1 MIDIFNN
8 GIADVLVGST
18 SVKKVCVGTDVVWEK
33 SSPVLPYDA
42 KVEYIQGNGSAWINP
57 QYTTTSN
64 SIITIDCQL
73 SSIVAQKRII
83 GNITSGYFE
92 IYING
97 SKKWSFASNGRT
109 YASSV
114 TANTSRHTFKIDNV
128 AAKGYIDNTAVTIGR
143 NAATYYGTAEI
154 FTRHTATDNRTCS
167 GKIYSCTIV
176 NGTTLVRDYIPVRVG
191 TVGCLYDKVSGT
203 LFYSSGSSD
212 FTPGPDVN

>member
-1 MIDIFNN
+1 MINIGGN
-8 GIADVLVGST
+8 IAEMVVGNISMGSAYVGSQL
-18 SVKKVCVGTDVVWEK
+18 VWERGG
-33 SSPVLPYDA
+33 PVLPYDA

-97 SKKWSFASNGRT
+97 SKKWSFASNGKT
-109 YASSV
+109 NASSIA
-114 TANTSRHTFKIDNV
+114 ANTSRHIFKIDNV
-128 AAKGYIDNTAVTIGR
+128 AAKGYIDSTAVNIGR
-143 NAATYYGTAEI
+143 NAAAYYGTTEI
-154 FTRHTATDNRTCS
+154 FARHTVADRTCV
-167 GKIYSCTIV
+167 GKIYSCTIA

-191 TVGCLYDKVSGT
+191 TVGCLYDKVSGA

-212 FTPGPDVN
+212 FTAGPDVT

>member
-1 MIDIFNN
+1 MINITNSDIIDI
-8 GIADVLVGST
+8 VVGDIPI
-18 SVKKVCVGTDVVWEK
+18 KKAYLEDQIVWEK
-33 SSPVLPYDA
+33 SSPILPYDA
-42 KVEYIQGNGSAWINP
+42 EVEYIQGNGSAWINP

-97 SKKWSFASNGRT
+97 SKKWSFASNGKT

-128 AAKGYIDNTAVTIGR
+128 AAKGYIDTTAVTIGK
-143 NAATYYGTAEI
+143 NAATYYGTTEI
-154 FTRHTATDNRTCS
+154 FARHTVADRTCL
-167 GKIYSCTIV
+167 GKIYSCTFV

-203 LFYSSGSSD
+203 LFYSSGSSN
-212 FTPGPDVN
+212 FTAGPDVT

>member
-1 MIDIFNN
+1 MINI
-8 GIADVLVGST
+8 GTLELADAYVGST
-18 SVKKVCVGTDVVWEK
+18 PIKKAYIGSQLVWEK
-33 SSPVLPYDA
+33 DSPVLPYDA
-42 KVEYIQGNGSAWINP
+42 EVEYIQGNGSAWINP

-97 SKKWSFASNGRT
+97 SKKWSFASNGKT

-154 FTRHTATDNRTCS
+154 FTRHTATGNRTCS

-176 NGTTLVRDYIPVRVG
+176 NGTSFVRDYIPVRVG

-212 FTPGPDVN
+212 FIAGPDMT